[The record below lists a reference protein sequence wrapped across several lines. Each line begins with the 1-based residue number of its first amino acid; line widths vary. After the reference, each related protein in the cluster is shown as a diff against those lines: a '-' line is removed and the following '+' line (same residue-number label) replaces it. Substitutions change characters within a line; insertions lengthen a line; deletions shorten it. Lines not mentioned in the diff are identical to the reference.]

1 MNDDF
6 DENIIDLQSSADLED
21 IESSEEEFSSESD
34 FDVKDSSSSEDLE
47 TVASYQELLVTL
59 DPIDYNESLD
69 NIGLLGL
76 TLIIIILGLGLAF
89 AFRE

>member
-6 DENIIDLQSSADLED
+6 IESNIDLQSSADPED
-21 IESSEEEFSSESD
+21 LESSEEKFSSESD
-34 FDVKDSSSSEDLE
+34 FDVEDSSSSEDLE
-47 TVASYQELLVTL
+47 TAATYQEVLVTL

-69 NIGLLGL
+69 NIGLLGV